1 LVVRYEFL
9 PASSVLHMEKDSM
22 IAVIIEGMLVGESA
36 TRRVNVTA
44 PPNAFLGVVVTP
56 PGSVVCDV
64 YRATTPVKLCV
75 ETPTLPLSCA
85 RAHTHTQTHTRTHTH
100 THTRTH
106 THTHTHTHACTHART
121 HTHTHTCH
129 VRTYYPQLTRARVH
143 PHFASCQCNDEQIS
157 AGHVRD

>member
-1 LVVRYEFL
+1 
-9 PASSVLHMEKDSM
+9 M

-75 ETPTLPLSCA
+75 ETPTLPLLRT
-85 RAHTHTQTHTRTHTH
+85 RAHTHKHTRTRAHTRTHTH
-100 THTRTH
+100 THARAH
-106 THTHTHTHACTHART
+106 THTYVTCARITHNS
-121 HTHTHTCH
+121 
-129 VRTYYPQLTRARVH
+129 RARVH